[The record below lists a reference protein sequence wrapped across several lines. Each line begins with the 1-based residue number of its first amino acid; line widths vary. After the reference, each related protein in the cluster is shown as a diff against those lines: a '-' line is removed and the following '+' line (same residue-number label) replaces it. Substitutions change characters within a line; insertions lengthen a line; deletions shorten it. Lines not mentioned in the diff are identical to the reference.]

1 MDFRQANWGRS
12 RRCASAQS
20 PATGKLDELE
30 RFFNRNLNDRGA
42 KHASKFSK
50 IYELVKRVTT
60 TPMENLIGVS
70 CNDNMTERLR
80 LLCLL
85 FDFSRKEGE

>member
-1 MDFRQANWGRS
+1 MVTCS
-12 RRCASAQS
+12 PVASVPPLS
-20 PATGKLDELE
+20 PPACVSPPDAAAWAVVS
-30 RFFNRNLNDRGA
+30 GA
-42 KHASKFSK
+42 AVVWLLPPD
-50 IYELVKRVTT
+50 ELVKRVTT